1 MTKLD
6 LYLTGVGGQGIGML
20 SEVLIRAA
28 DHAGLAAKGVDTH
41 GLAQRG
47 GVVVSYLRIGNHAHS
62 PLIEPGKADLVVALE
77 RHEALRGMQTM
88 LKDAGALIY
97 YNTVWQP
104 LNVRRQ
110 KAQEVSTDTILQ
122 SAQARGITVYEVA
135 CVSLPDQRMQNMAL
149 LGGISQQE
157 LIEGVTTEHYIAAME
172 DLMQGAMLEA
182 NLDVFQS
189 GCRIPSVT
197 TPHLH
202 RER

>member
-1 MTKLD
+1 MRKLD
-6 LYLTGVGGQGIGML
+6 IYLTGVGGQGIGLL

-28 DHAGLAAKGVDTH
+28 DHAGLTVKGVDTH

-104 LNVRRQ
+104 LDVRLQKEDEVSPDDIRQ
-110 KAQEVSTDTILQ
+110 KAQERQ
-122 SAQARGITVYEVA
+122 ITVYEVS

-149 LGGISQQE
+149 LGGIAQQE
-157 LIEGVTTEHYIAAME
+157 LIDGVTIDHYKTAM
-172 DLMQGAMLEA
+172 GGSNAGHHA
-182 NLDVFQS
+182 GGQS
-189 GCRIPSVT
+189 GCVSIGLQYSIGYNT
-197 TPHLH
+197 SF
-202 RER
+202 